1 MGGRSFAD
9 VRASPVAVKEAK
21 QVLFIQGGGE
31 GAFLADKPL
40 AESLGKSLGP
50 DFQVHYPVMPDEAD
64 PNDGTWRA
72 EIRRQLEKI
81 GGDTLLVGHS
91 IGAFVLVRFM
101 MRDRPTSRLPGL
113 FLIATPFVGE
123 GGWQMGDLALP
134 DDFGEVLPSG
144 VPICLYHARDDEIVP
159 FAHLGLYRQ
168 KIRQAT
174 IRELESGGHQLNND
188 LSIVAADIKRST
200 KARGALAAKQP

>member
-1 MGGRSFAD
+1 MPPLENRLM
-9 VRASPVAVKEAK
+9 KEAK

-40 AESLGKSLGP
+40 AESLRKSLGA
-50 DFQVHYPVMPDEAD
+50 DYQVHYPAMPNEDD
-64 PNDGTWRA
+64 PNDEMWRA

-91 IGAFVLVRFM
+91 VGAYVLVRFM
-101 MRDRPTSRLPGL
+101 VQDRGRSTLPGV
-113 FLIATPFVGE
+113 FLIATPFFGE
-123 GGWQMGDLALP
+123 GGWQASDLALP
-134 DDFGEVLPSG
+134 EGFAEVLPPA
-144 VPICLYHARDDEIVP
+144 VPIFLYHARDDDVVP

-174 IRELESGGHQLNND
+174 VRELESGGHQLNND
-188 LSIVAADIKRST
+188 LSIVAADIRRLPYKVAN
-200 KARGALAAKQP
+200 ARMIARHE

>member
-1 MGGRSFAD
+1 
-9 VRASPVAVKEAK
+9 VKEAR

-40 AESLGKSLGP
+40 AESLRRSLGP
-50 DFQVHYPVMPDEAD
+50 DYQVHYPAMPNEGD
-64 PNDGTWRA
+64 PNDETWRA
-72 EIRRQLEKI
+72 EIRRQLDEI

-91 IGAFVLVRFM
+91 IGAYVVVSFLVR
-101 MRDRPTSRLPGL
+101 DRGRSTLPGV

-123 GGWQMGDLALP
+123 GGWQVSDLAMP
-134 DDFGEVLPSG
+134 EDFVEVLPSG
-144 VPICLYHARDDEIVP
+144 VPIFFYHPRDDDVVP

-174 IRELESGGHQLNND
+174 MRELESGGHQLNND
-188 LSIVAADIKRST
+188 LSMVAADIRRLPYRVANAPLI
-200 KARGALAAKQP
+200 ARHE